1 MKLQIILGLIFTLT
15 SNICYSFDLFN
26 PDRGKDKSES
36 RRYSKPTIST
46 STGTT
51 EVRRRPSR
59 SSSKSTK
66 SRRKYIPNKKLEDLI
81 KKLRSSKKLAN
92 PFKQIFPIESKILP
106 TALKASELKKLTGGT
121 GSSSYKEIIKSRKAA
136 VKKRVKKRRLKR
148 QRDFVLQ
155 GTSRIGSR
163 RAVVLKAPNNKQFIL
178 YFEDNVVTEIKD
190 YEGYYL
196 LSVEPRE
203 IVIEYPEDAPCR
215 KSNPKKGIICNEQD
229 EGRTALLSLERNK
242 IVAASSSQPQTAVA
256 STEEKPKKSKFKRK
270 VIKEEDVPPGMRV
283 VHTPFGDRLI
293 PVK

>member
-26 PDRGKDKSES
+26 PDRGKPKRPSGGDFK
-36 RRYSKPTIST
+36 KPTINR
-46 STGTT
+46 TT
-51 EVRRRPSR
+51 PTTYLRPNR
-59 SSSKSTK
+59 SKSTTK
-66 SRRKYIPNKKLEDLI
+66 SRPKYIPNKKLEDLI
-81 KKLRSSKKLAN
+81 KKLNSSKKLAN
-92 PFKQIFPIESKILP
+92 PFKQVFPIESKILP
-106 TALKASELKKLTGGT
+106 SALKKSELKKLAKATGA
-121 GSSSYKEIIKSRKAA
+121 SSPAYNYKKIQKAI
-136 VKKRVKKRRLKR
+136 KKRVKKRRLKR

-163 RAVVLKAPNNKQFIL
+163 RAVVLKAPNNKQFVL

-190 YEGYYL
+190 YKGYYV

-215 KSNPKKGIICNEQD
+215 KSNPKKGIICNQQD
-229 EGRTALLSLERNK
+229 EGRTALLSLERDK

>member
-1 MKLQIILGLIFTLT
+1 MKFSIILGLILTLT
-15 SNICYSFDLFN
+15 SNITYSFDLFN
-26 PDRGKDKSES
+26 PDRGKA
-36 RRYSKPTIST
+36 KPQTRKYLKPAI
-46 STGTT
+46 GTT
-51 EVRRRPSR
+51 PTTATTNLRPSR
-59 SSSKSTK
+59 SKSTK
-66 SRRKYIPNKKLEDLI
+66 SRSNYTPNKKLENLI

-92 PFKQIFPIESKILP
+92 PFKQIFPIDSKILP
-106 TALKASELKKLTGGT
+106 TALKKSELKKLAKGTT
-121 GSSSYKEIIKSRKAA
+121 GSSSYKEIIKSHKAA

-148 QRDFVLQ
+148 QRDFVLL

-163 RAVVLKAPNNKQFIL
+163 RAVVLKAPNNKQFVL

-190 YEGYYL
+190 YKGYYL

-215 KSNPKKGIICNEQD
+215 KSNGAKGIICNEQD

-242 IVAASSSQPQTAVA
+242 IVAAAPSSKRQTA
-256 STEEKPKKSKFKRK
+256 TTTEKPKSKFKRK

>member
-1 MKLQIILGLIFTLT
+1 MKYSIIVGLILTLT
-15 SNICYSFDLFN
+15 SNMAYSFDLFD
-26 PDRGKDKSES
+26 PDRGKAKPSS
-36 RRYSKPTIST
+36 RKYSKPVIGKTPTTSST
-46 STGTT
+46 T
-51 EVRRRPSR
+51 RLRPNR
-59 SSSKSTK
+59 SKKSKPRYT
-66 SRRKYIPNKKLEDLI
+66 PNKKLENLI

-106 TALKASELKKLTGGT
+106 TALKKSELKKLAKSTGA
-121 GSSSYKEIIKSRKAA
+121 SSYNYIKSRKKA

-163 RAVVLKAPNNKQFIL
+163 RAVVLKAPNNKQFVL
-178 YFEDNVVTEIKD
+178 YFEDNVVTEITD
-190 YEGYYL
+190 YKGYYL

-215 KSNPKKGIICNEQD
+215 KSNPKKGIICNQQD
-229 EGRTALLSLERNK
+229 EGRTALLSLERDK
-242 IVAASSSQPQTAVA
+242 LVAAAASLPQTAA
-256 STEEKPKKSKFKRK
+256 ATTEEKPKTSKFKRK

>member
-1 MKLQIILGLIFTLT
+1 MKYSIILGLIFTLT

-26 PDRGKDKSES
+26 PDRGKPKRASS
-36 RRYSKPTIST
+36 GNFKKPTINR
-46 STGTT
+46 TT
-51 EVRRRPSR
+51 PTTYLRPSS
-59 SSSKSTK
+59 SSSKKTT
-66 SRRKYIPNKKLEDLI
+66 SRPKYTPNKKLENLI
-81 KKLRSSKKLAN
+81 KKLSSSKKLAN
-92 PFKQIFPIESKILP
+92 PFKQVFPIESKILP
-106 TALKASELKKLTGGT
+106 TALKTSELKKLTGGT

-148 QRDFVLQ
+148 QRDFVLL

-163 RAVVLKAPNNKQFIL
+163 RAVVLKAPNNKQFVL

-190 YEGYYL
+190 YKGYYV

-215 KSNPKKGIICNEQD
+215 KSNGAKGIICNEQD

-242 IVAASSSQPQTAVA
+242 FVTASSSNRQTAA
-256 STEEKPKKSKFKRK
+256 TTAEKPKKSKFKRK
-270 VIKEEDVPPGMRV
+270 VIKPEDVPPGMRV

>member
-15 SNICYSFDLFN
+15 SNITYGFDLFN
-26 PDRGKDKSES
+26 PDRGKAKSES
-36 RRYSKPTIST
+36 RRYSKPTISKP
-46 STGTT
+46 TT
-51 EVRRRPSR
+51 NVRP
-59 SSSKSTK
+59 SSSKRTTK
-66 SRRKYIPNKKLEDLI
+66 SRPKYIPHKKLEDLI

-92 PFKQIFPIESKILP
+92 PFKQVFPIESKILP
-106 TALKASELKKLTGGT
+106 TALKKSELKKLAKGTT
-121 GSSSYKEIIKSRKAA
+121 GSASYNYIKKARKA

-163 RAVVLKAPNNKQFIL
+163 RAVVLKAPNNKQFVL
-178 YFEDNVVTEIKD
+178 YFEDNVVTEIKG

-196 LSVEPRE
+196 LQVEPRE

-215 KSNPKKGIICNEQD
+215 KSNPKKGVICNQQD
-229 EGRTALLSLERNK
+229 EGRTALLSLERDK
-242 IVAASSSQPQTAVA
+242 IVAASTSQPQTAA
-256 STEEKPKKSKFKRK
+256 ATTETEKPKKSKFKRK

>member
-1 MKLQIILGLIFTLT
+1 MKLSIILGLIITLT
-15 SNICYSFDLFN
+15 SNIAYSFDLFN
-26 PDRGKDKSES
+26 PDRGKAKPQS
-36 RRYSKPTIST
+36 RKYLKPTIST
-46 STGTT
+46 TPTT
-51 EVRRRPSR
+51 NLRSNR
-59 SSSKSTK
+59 SSKKTT

-106 TALKASELKKLTGGT
+106 TALKTSELKKLTGGT

-163 RAVVLKAPNNKQFIL
+163 RAVVLKAPNNKQFVL
-178 YFEDNVVTEIKD
+178 YFEDNVVTEIKG
-190 YEGYYL
+190 YEGFYL

-242 IVAASSSQPQTAVA
+242 IVAASSYQPQTAA
-256 STEEKPKKSKFKRK
+256 TTEEKPKKSKFKRK
-270 VIKEEDVPPGMRV
+270 VIKPEDVPPGMRV

>member
-1 MKLQIILGLIFTLT
+1 MKFSIILGLILTLT
-15 SNICYSFDLFN
+15 SNITYSFDLFN
-26 PDRGKDKSES
+26 PDRGKA
-36 RRYSKPTIST
+36 KPQTRKYLKPAIST
-46 STGTT
+46 TPTT
-51 EVRRRPSR
+51 NLR
-59 SSSKSTK
+59 SSSSTSTK
-66 SRRKYIPNKKLEDLI
+66 SRSKYIPNKKLEDLI

-92 PFKQIFPIESKILP
+92 PFKQVFPIDSKILP
-106 TALKASELKKLTGGT
+106 SAIKASELKKLTKGT
-121 GSSSYKEIIKSRKAA
+121 GSSSYNYKKTQKAI
-136 VKKRVKKRRLKR
+136 KKRVKKRRLKR

-163 RAVVLKAPNNKQFIL
+163 RAVVLKAPNNKQFVL

-190 YEGYYL
+190 YEGYYV

-242 IVAASSSQPQTAVA
+242 IVAASSSQPQTAA